1 MEYFDVL
8 DCSGRKTGEQI
19 GRDAAHAGG
28 VWHGAFHCCIIYP
41 RNGAGCALFQLR
53 SRSKRIAPERFDV
66 SVGGHYAAGEGPR
79 TAGPREVQEELGLD
93 VSFGQLFPVGKR
105 IFVQC
110 FTPGVREQEFQDVYL
125 LPMAERPGGLLLQKE
140 EVDGVLELD
149 VEQGIRLF
157 TGQQDTA
164 EGRFFGPGG
173 EEATRTVGTA
183 DFVPCLDN
191 YYCRLLV
198 LARRYF
204 AGERESLAI

>member
-79 TAGPREVQEELGLD
+79 TAGPR
-93 VSFGQLFPVGKR
+93 
-105 IFVQC
+105 
-110 FTPGVREQEFQDVYL
+110 EFQDVYL